1 MYIIF
6 GADKAEALKEDEKY
20 IVLEL
25 DTVRLPNDTVM
36 TAFCVVEKVPLGEIS
51 QLPAH
56 QTWHAEMI
64 ADYKNQNWDQCLQ
77 TIDMLMGHFNGEI
90 DSFYKILRARVE
102 KFKIQNPGP
111 EWSGVYEPGDVT
123 V

>member
-6 GADKAEALKEDEKY
+6 GADKAEALREDEKY

-25 DTVRLPNDTVM
+25 DTVKMPDESIM
-36 TAFCVVEKVPLGEIS
+36 TAFCVVEKVPLGELS
-51 QLPAH
+51 QVPAH
-56 QTWHAEMI
+56 QTWHAEMLN
-64 ADYKNQNWDQCLQ
+64 DYRAKNWDQCIRS
-77 TIDMLMGHFNGEI
+77 IDMLMGHFNGEL

-102 KFKIQNPGP
+102 KFKVEGPGP
-111 EWSGVYEPGDVT
+111 NWSGVYEPGSVT